1 MTPDLLRVCRAL
13 LIALGVAAILKCAL
27 IDLRI
32 MSATSNTS
40 VFAVLGASI
49 KYVLTYGL
57 ALAIPAVIATEII
70 RLRQAA
76 VHIALGTLLAL
87 IAAYLSTRGET
98 LTSPV
103 FSGGALGSAF
113 VLVIGSLSSLTYWVL
128 AGHRAGWR
136 GYEVERA
143 DTMAT
148 DAFRRASANAHVE
161 YCSECLLG
169 WSALTVLLFLLLS
182 WISIDVSGLRRSLIA
197 TTEVHG
203 NAVLKNTGHEWAT
216 FKIDGDHGVIEGLA
230 PDEVQKH
237 AAHDS
242 VREAL
247 DSVTGFPGI
256 LAQIENEAVARLPIA
271 VSAQRLADVAL
282 RENERKVSIEAERIA
297 AEAARAAEAGTE
309 STPDKHAPA
318 AAEEARRRAAPPA
331 AEPIPATAIG
341 TREGA
346 EARAGF
352 ETRPQLDYD
361 VGVRSPALEPV
372 SHAVGG
378 SCTPQDLAL
387 IESSAILFDVQRFDI
402 VPSADA
408 EVGRLAKS
416 ARACAPR
423 PLLVTGHADTNDDSL
438 FNRALALQRA
448 EAIREALVARGV
460 PSTLVQARS
469 AGTSSRI
476 TNGTTDEERALNRRA
491 EFRSLE
497 GHEISRDATLG
508 PEERAVTC
516 ESDLA
521 EIMESSIIHFARASA
536 EVGAENIG
544 LIKKLANSI
553 QNCGSVIVT
562 VEGHADKVGS
572 AWFNQGLSEA
582 RANAVREALVAAGT
596 NPTRLA
602 SRGFGSSRP
611 FDPAETTQ
619 AFALNRRIEFK
630 VTGKFTSTVAG
641 GP

>member
-1 MTPDLLRVCRAL
+1 MTPDLLRACWAL
-13 LIALGVAAILKCAL
+13 LTALGVAALLKCAL
-27 IDLRI
+27 IDLRL
-32 MSATSNTS
+32 MSATGNTS
-40 VFAVLGASI
+40 VLSVLGASI
-49 KYVLTYGL
+49 KYALTYGL
-57 ALAIPAVIATEII
+57 ALTIPAVIATEIV

-76 VHIALGTLLAL
+76 VHIALGMLLAL
-87 IAAYLSTRGET
+87 VAAYLSTRGEAMSST
-98 LTSPV
+98 V
-103 FSGGALGSAF
+103 FSGGTFSVVS
-113 VLVIGSLSSLTYWVL
+113 VLVIGGLSSHTYWLL

-136 GYEVERA
+136 GDDTERA
-143 DTMAT
+143 DAMAAE
-148 DAFRRASANAHVE
+148 AFRRASANASVE

-169 WSALTVLLFLLLS
+169 WSALAVLLFLLLS
-182 WISIDVSGLRRSLIA
+182 WISIDVSGLRHSLIA
-197 TTEVHG
+197 AAEVQG
-203 NAVLKNTGHEWAT
+203 NAVLKNAGHGWAT

-230 PDEVQKH
+230 PDEIQKR

-242 VREAL
+242 VRRGL

-256 LAQIENEAVARLPIA
+256 LAQIENESVARLPIA

-282 RENERKVSIEAERIA
+282 RENKQKASVDAMRIA
-297 AEAARAAEAGTE
+297 AEAARAAEAGIK
-309 STPDKHAPA
+309 STPEEHARA
-318 AAEEARRRAAPPA
+318 AAEEARHRTASPPA
-331 AEPIPATAIG
+331 EAIPGIAVDARVG
-341 TREGA
+341 V

-352 ETRPQLDYD
+352 ETGPHLDYD

-372 SHAVGG
+372 RHTVGD

-387 IESSAILFDVQRFDI
+387 IESSVILFDMQRFDI

-423 PLLVTGHADTNDDSL
+423 PLLVTGHADADDDSL

-460 PSTLVQARS
+460 PSTIVQARS
-469 AGTSSRI
+469 AGTSFRI
-476 TNGTTDEERALNRRA
+476 ANGTADEERALNRRA

-508 PEERAVTC
+508 PEERATTC
-516 ESDLA
+516 ETELA
-521 EIMESSIIHFARASA
+521 EIMENSIIHFARGSA

-544 LIKKLANSI
+544 LIKRLANSV

-582 RANAVREALVAAGT
+582 RANAVREALIAAGA

-611 FDPAETTQ
+611 HDPAETAQ